1 MCSTDHNLI
10 LRILKGQAWWLMPVI
25 LVILEAEIRRIR
37 RQSQAKKVHETLS
50 QFINAGPGS
59 MHLSIITVLWEA

>member
-1 MCSTDHNLI
+1 
-10 LRILKGQAWWLMPVI
+10 MPVI